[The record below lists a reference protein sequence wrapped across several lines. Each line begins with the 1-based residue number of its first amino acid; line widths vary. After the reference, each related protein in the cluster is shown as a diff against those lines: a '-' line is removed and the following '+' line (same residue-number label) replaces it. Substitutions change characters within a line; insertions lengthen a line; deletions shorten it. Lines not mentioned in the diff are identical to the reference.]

1 MSGRAAGR
9 GDAGMTLIEIII
21 GLAVVVIAIL
31 GIMSALVSAS
41 RVDEATAEQVRA
53 LNGCKTM
60 IETMRQVPFAEVWAR
75 FNSNP
80 ADDPGGAG
88 TAPGSNFAITGLR
101 AQPGDGDGMPG
112 QIIFPETG
120 GNLSE
125 TAIDARLGM
134 PVAKDLNGDNDAV
147 DVNVNT
153 TYLILPVRVVVDWQ
167 SASGRYHMEITTFL
181 FQ

>member
-1 MSGRAAGR
+1 MSGRAGGR
-9 GDAGMTLIEIII
+9 GDGGMTLIEIVISL
-21 GLAVVVIAIL
+21 GVVVIAIL

-53 LNGCKTM
+53 LNGCKST
-60 IETMRQVPFAEVWAR
+60 IELMKQVPFNEVWRR
-75 FNSNP
+75 FNSDP

-88 TAPGSNFAITGLR
+88 TAPGCNFAIAGLR
-101 AQPGDGDGMPG
+101 AQTGDADGMPG
-112 QIIFPETG
+112 QILFPEVG

-125 TAIDARLGM
+125 TFIDSRMGM
-134 PVAKDLNGDNDAV
+134 SVAKDLNGDNDAV

-153 TYLILPVRVVVDWQ
+153 TYMILPVRVVVDWQ
-167 SASGRYHMEITTFL
+167 SAKGRYHMEITTWL